1 VIQAIDDL
9 PDGVVG
15 IRAVGQFTI
24 DDYCAV
30 IEPEVERLAEA
41 HQQLRLL
48 LFLGPQFTGFGEG
61 AWGELTDEIR
71 HTHFHRGAVVTDDG
85 HIRTGLN
92 LLKWALHGHVRTFQ
106 NHEYDHAVEWVA
118 D

>member
-1 VIQAIDDL
+1 MIQAIDDL
-9 PDGVVG
+9 PEGVVG
-15 IRAVGQFTI
+15 IQAVGQFTI

-92 LLKWALHGHVRTFQ
+92 VLKWALHGHVRTFQ